1 MSFPRQYRRT
11 VTDRASVAGD
21 QARARVLEV
30 ALDLFAAAGYRG
42 TSIAQV
48 AEQAGLSQ
56 SGLLHHF
63 PSKIALLVAAL
74 EHREE
79 IDGRMLEVDGEP
91 PLGWA
96 AFDAL
101 IGVVSRNSTRPNQ
114 VRLFVTLSA
123 EAIDPSHPAYDW
135 VQQHYVSTYAWLTAA
150 LRHGQQNGEVRTDIP
165 IEQVVHLTVAAL
177 DGLQV
182 QWLVSGGK
190 MDMLGDFTAHVD
202 GLKTSWSEPGRAGT
216 IGA

>member
-1 MSFPRQYRRT
+1 M
-11 VTDRASVAGD
+11 
-21 QARARVLEV
+21 LEV

-48 AEQAGLSQ
+48 AEKAGLSQ

-79 IDGRMLEVDGEP
+79 IDGRPLEVDGEP
-91 PLGWA
+91 PRGWS

-101 IGVVSRNSTRPNQ
+101 IGLVSRNSARPNQ

-135 VQQHYVSTYAWLTAA
+135 VQRHYGSAYAWLTAA
-150 LRHGQQNGEVRTDIP
+150 LEHGRAIGEVREDIP
-165 IEQVVHLTVAAL
+165 IERVVHLTIAAL

-190 MDMLGDFTAHVD
+190 LDMLGDFTAYVHD
-202 GLKTSWSEPGRAGT
+202 LKIRWSNAPPAGR
-216 IGA
+216 IDR